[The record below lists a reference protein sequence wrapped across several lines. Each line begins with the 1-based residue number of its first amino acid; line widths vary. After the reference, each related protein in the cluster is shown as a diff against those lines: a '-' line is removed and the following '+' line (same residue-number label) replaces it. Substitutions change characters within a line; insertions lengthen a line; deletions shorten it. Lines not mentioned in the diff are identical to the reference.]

1 MEVEE
6 ITVEVRGADLLRVGQ
21 LEGADLAGF
30 VCVPRANTLGSW
42 SLKLPDRV
50 LDDRGK
56 SVPHELCWELRQPSA
71 GLVVTGPNGEILSG
85 PMTYAAQEQD
95 AEDPEGTWTFEGVSD
110 AKILAGALA
119 YPDPSVASPQAS
131 SQSRSNDVRTASG
144 EALLRMFTAFNIC
157 NGALRSPA
165 VTWAPAGRL
174 TGDRMRFQLEG
185 ESLDRGLTLT
195 KSPRFQNLL
204 ELLQEIAVGSNL
216 LFDVVQVGD
225 GLRFRVTEPLDVSQE
240 QRWDVDNNQL
250 SRAKYGFTAPGCTH
264 VIVAG
269 QGEGTART
277 IIEVTTPASLI
288 AAAVWGRS
296 ERFLDQRNTD
306 DPAELEQAG
315 LEILAAEGSAIT
327 ALEVVPSADLANG
340 YGTKWRMGSIVTVVV
355 GDQEIQAPITEV
367 PISITAEGL
376 FIGATVGDATGFDW
390 ESLLSSR
397 QRKLESR
404 MSALE
409 RNAK

>member
-1 MEVEE
+1 MEVED
-6 ITVEVRGADLLRVGQ
+6 ITVEVRRPDLQRVGQ
-21 LEGADLAGF
+21 LEGKDLAAF
-30 VCVPRANTLGSW
+30 VCVPRKNTLGSW
-42 SLKLPDRV
+42 SIKLPDRV
-50 LDDRGK
+50 LDDMGVLVQHK
-56 SVPHELCWELRQPSA
+56 LCWELRQPSA
-71 GLVVTGPNGEILSG
+71 GLVVTGPNGVILSG
-85 PMTYAAQEQD
+85 PMTYAAQEQN

-110 AKILAGALA
+110 AKITADALA
-119 YPDPSVASPQAS
+119 YPDPSIASPQAS
-131 SQSRSNDVRTASG
+131 SQSRSNDVRTRAG
-144 EALLRMFTAFNIC
+144 EDLLRQYTAYNIC
-157 NGALRSPA
+157 NGALMSPA
-165 VTWAPAGRL
+165 VQHAPSGRL
-174 TGDRMRFQLEG
+174 TGDRLKFQLEG
-185 ESLDRGLTLT
+185 ESQHRGATLT

-204 ELLQEIAVGSNL
+204 ELLQEIAVGSDL

-225 GLRFRVTEPLDVSQE
+225 GLQLHITEPLDVSQE

-269 QGEGTART
+269 QGEGTERT
-277 IIEVTTPASLI
+277 IIEVTTPASLF
-288 AAAVWGRS
+288 AAAVWGRI
-296 ERFLDQRNTD
+296 ERFVDQRNTD
-306 DPAELEQAG
+306 DPVELEQAG

-327 ALEVVPSADLANG
+327 ALEVVPSADLADG

-397 QRKLESR
+397 QSKFESR
-404 MSALE
+404 LSAME